1 MKEILYF
8 SAPWCQPCRNF
19 KPIME
24 NVSNSISV
32 RFINVDENPQ
42 LSAQY
47 NVRSVP
53 MLVFLKDGQEAD
65 KTIGVLTE
73 TQVKEKWNLL

>member
-8 SAPWCQPCRNF
+8 SAPWCGPCRNF

-24 NVSNSISV
+24 SVSNSMPV

-65 KTIGVLTE
+65 KSIGVLTE
-73 TQVKEKWNLL
+73 TQVKDKWNLL